1 MDIVVV
7 DGGGWWWLFGSE
19 SVRVNVIVLKKMM
32 MTFGFIVTF

>member
-7 DGGGWWWLFGSE
+7 DGGGWWWLFCSE
-19 SVRVNVIVLKKMM
+19 SVRLNVIVLEMM